1 MHSKMMRYDRVIRR
15 LNDFRKEG
23 FAFGLV
29 SALGEA
35 SVATSAGDSVR
46 SATSSMLMMPIG

>member
-1 MHSKMMRYDRVIRR
+1 MHSRMMRYDRVIRR

-23 FAFGLV
+23 YAFGLV

-35 SVATSAGDSVR
+35 SVGATASDSVSLVLRISR
-46 SATSSMLMMPIG
+46 SAC